1 MEDKL
6 YKNYSMLVY
15 NYLYSLSKD
24 RELAEELTQ
33 ETFYK
38 AIKNIKKFEGN
49 SKVSTWLCQIAKN
62 EWRTY
67 VAKESK
73 IKQIPIEDE
82 NYIDKLILENTAETD
97 VEEKEAVLN
106 LYKEIHKLD
115 QKTKEVIYLR
125 IKGDLSFKE
134 IGEILGE
141 SEEWAR
147 ITYYRGKI
155 KLKEELRNDK
165 KRM

>member
-33 ETFYK
+33 ETFYI

-82 NYIDKLILENTAETD
+82 NYIDKLILENTAETE

>member
-6 YKNYSMLVY
+6 YKDYSMLVY

-73 IKQIPIEDE
+73 LKQIPIEDE

-97 VEEKEAVLN
+97 VEEKEAVLS

-125 IKGDLSFKE
+125 IKGDLTFKE

>member
-73 IKQIPIEDE
+73 LKQIPIEDE

-97 VEEKEAVLN
+97 VEEKEALLS

-125 IKGDLSFKE
+125 IKGDLTFKE

>member
-62 EWRTY
+62 EWRTH

-82 NYIDKLILENTAETD
+82 NYIDKLILENTAETE

>member
-1 MEDKL
+1 MEDEL

-62 EWRTY
+62 EWRDHVT
-67 VAKESK
+67 KESK
-73 IKQIPIEDE
+73 LKQIPIEDD
-82 NYIDKLILENTAETD
+82 NYIDKLILENTAETEI
-97 VEEKEAVLN
+97 EEKEALLS

-115 QKTKEVIYLR
+115 TKTKEVIYLR
-125 IKGDLSFKE
+125 IRGDLSFKE

-155 KLKEELRNDK
+155 KIKEELRNDK
-165 KRM
+165 K

>member
-73 IKQIPIEDE
+73 LKQIPIEDE

>member
-73 IKQIPIEDE
+73 LKQIPIEDE

-97 VEEKEAVLN
+97 VEEKEALLS

-125 IKGDLSFKE
+125 IKGDLTFKE
-134 IGEILGE
+134 IG
-141 SEEWAR
+141 
-147 ITYYRGKI
+147 
-155 KLKEELRNDK
+155 
-165 KRM
+165 

>member
-1 MEDKL
+1 MEDEL

-62 EWRTY
+62 EWRDH

-73 IKQIPIEDE
+73 LKQIPIEDD

-97 VEEKEAVLN
+97 VEEKEALLS

-115 QKTKEVIYLR
+115 TKTKEVIYLR
-125 IKGDLSFKE
+125 IRGDLSFKE

-155 KLKEELRNDK
+155 KIKEELRNDK
-165 KRM
+165 K

>member
-82 NYIDKLILENTAETD
+82 NYIDKLILENTAETE
-97 VEEKEAVLN
+97 VEEKETVLN